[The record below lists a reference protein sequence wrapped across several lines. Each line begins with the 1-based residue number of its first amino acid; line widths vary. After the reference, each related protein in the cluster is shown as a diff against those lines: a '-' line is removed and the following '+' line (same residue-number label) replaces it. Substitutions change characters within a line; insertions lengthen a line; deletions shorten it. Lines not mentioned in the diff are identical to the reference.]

1 MSTSKK
7 GFNLVHFILGLIL
20 LVTGLVS
27 FFNPLS
33 SLVAIVVVFA
43 VAALFEGIIQLV
55 FRSRL
60 LEYTG
65 YKANSIL
72 VLGILD
78 ILIGLFLLFNMNF
91 GLLALP
97 YIFAI
102 WFIMDSIGE
111 LIVSDVF
118 KSLSSGYYWFKIIMN
133 VLGLIL
139 GIMMLFNPIISALTI
154 SFLVG
159 LYFLT
164 AGIDFIVTSF

>member
-1 MSTSKK
+1 
-7 GFNLVHFILGLIL
+7 
-20 LVTGLVS
+20 
-27 FFNPLS
+27 
-33 SLVAIVVVFA
+33 
-43 VAALFEGIIQLV
+43 
-55 FRSRL
+55 
-60 LEYTG
+60 
-65 YKANSIL
+65 
-72 VLGILD
+72 
-78 ILIGLFLLFNMNF
+78 MNF

>member
-1 MSTSKK
+1 MSSSKK
-7 GFNLVHFILGLIL
+7 GFNLIHFILGLIL

-27 FFNPLS
+27 FFNPLR

-43 VAALFEGIIQLV
+43 ITALLEGVMQLA

-60 LEYTG
+60 NDYTG
-65 YKANSIL
+65 YQSRTIL
-72 VLGILD
+72 ISGVLD
-78 ILIGLFLLFNMNF
+78 ILIGLLLLFNINA
-91 GLLALP
+91 GLITLP

-102 WFIMDSIGE
+102 WFIIDSIGE
-111 LIVSDVF
+111 LLVSDVF
-118 KSLSSGYYWFKIIMN
+118 KSSNNGYYWFKIIMN

-139 GIMMLFNPIISALTI
+139 GIMMLFNPIVSALTI

-159 LYFLT
+159 FYFLT

>member
-7 GFNLVHFILGLIL
+7 GFNLVHFILGLVL

-60 LEYTG
+60 HEYTG

-78 ILIGLFLLFNMNF
+78 SLIGLFLLFNMNF

-102 WFIMDSIGE
+102 WFIIDSIGE

-118 KSLSSGYYWFKIIMN
+118 KSSSNGYYWFKIVMN

-139 GIMMLFNPIISALTI
+139 GIMMLFNPIVSALTI

-159 LYFLT
+159 FYFLT

>member
-43 VAALFEGIIQLV
+43 VAALFKGIIQLV

-60 LEYTG
+60 HEYKG